1 MKEIFLIY
9 LWENKLLRSP
19 LITEDGNLIE
29 IIHPGFRN
37 DDSGPDFLNARIMID
52 STVWAGNVEI
62 HISASDWY
70 NHRHH
75 ADKSYDNVILH
86 VVYNAD
92 KTTFTTLR
100 EEIPVLSVKNCF
112 DETILLRYRSF
123 IDSQRWIPCENFA
136 GEIQRFTWLSWLDR
150 MIVDRLQMK
159 VEDVIQIL
167 SQTGNDW
174 EITFYQRLLSNFG
187 LKVNDVPFG
196 QLARNLPFQI
206 LLRHSDQLFQ
216 LEAILFGTAG
226 LLESE
231 FIDPYPQSL
240 KREFEF
246 LQKKYK
252 LTTLKA
258 EQWRFMRMRPA
269 NFPTLRLSQFAAL
282 IHKNGR
288 LFSKIIQAETPEQI
302 KEYFVINAS
311 PYWDNHFR
319 FDTPSVGHQ
328 KNLGQNATSL
338 LIINTV
344 VQMLFT
350 YGLIHENEPAK
361 DKALV
366 LLENMDAENNEI
378 IRKFDKIGVHASNA
392 LQSQSLLHLKK
403 FYCSP
408 KRCLE
413 CRIGHIIFKSG
424 NQKE

>member
-9 LWENKLLRSP
+9 LWENKLLRAP

-52 STVWAGNVEI
+52 NTVWAGNVEI

-100 EEIPVLSVKNCF
+100 EEIPVLSVKDCF

-174 EITFYQRLLSNFG
+174 EVTFYQRLLSNFG

-246 LQKKYK
+246 LQKKYN

-302 KEYFVINAS
+302 KEYFVVNAS
-311 PYWDNHFR
+311 SYWDNHFR

-350 YGLIHENEPAK
+350 YGLIHENEQAK

-413 CRIGHIIFKSG
+413 CRIGHIIFKSD

>member
-9 LWENKLLRSP
+9 LWENKLLRAP
-19 LITEDGNLIE
+19 LITEDGNLVE

-52 STVWAGNVEI
+52 NTVWAGNVEI

-150 MIVDRLQMK
+150 MIVERLQMK
-159 VEDVIQIL
+159 VEDVIQVL

-174 EITFYQRLLSNFG
+174 EVTFYQRLLANFG
-187 LKVNDVPFG
+187 LKVNDLPFG

-226 LLESE
+226 LLETE
-231 FIDPYPQSL
+231 FTDSYPQSL

-246 LQKKYK
+246 LRTKYN
-252 LTTLKA
+252 LTTIKA

-288 LFSKIIQAETPEQI
+288 LFSKIIHAENPEQI
-302 KEYFVINAS
+302 KEYFVVNAS
-311 PYWDNHFR
+311 SYWDNHFR
-319 FDTPSVGHQ
+319 FDTPSIGHQ
-328 KNLGQNATSL
+328 KNLGQNANSL

-350 YGLIHENEPAK
+350 YGLLHEDESAK

-378 IRKFDKIGVHASNA
+378 IRKFDRIGVQASNA

-403 FYCSP
+403 YYCSP

-413 CRIGHIIFKSG
+413 CRIGHIIFKSS